1 VASPSSHDE
10 STTSVLAA
18 LAANGTI
25 ALAKGVAAAL
35 TGSPALF
42 AETLH
47 TVADAGNEV
56 LLIVALRRSRR
67 PPDASHPY
75 GYGPERYYWAL
86 LAAIGMFVIGGAVSV
101 WEGIRALVHP
111 PELEAFT
118 AGVAVLI
125 IALALDGASRTV
137 AVRGLRRQ
145 AARRQQTVRE
155 LIDESPDPTIL
166 TVYVEDTVDV
176 LGAGLALIALIL
188 HKVTGSALPDA
199 LATLGIGLM
208 LGYVAVR
215 LASRNRALLAN
226 QGIPERYADQLRERL
241 RAADGIR
248 DVPRMEAVYLGPA
261 EVLVTAEVVVEPGQD
276 GDALVAGI
284 AELRAAMLREI
295 PAVAELYLTPVQSA
309 TPCAPSRSP
318 SSPAPSPPSGS
329 PTSPSPSPPTP

>member
-1 VASPSSHDE
+1 VASPSPHDE

-25 ALAKGVAAAL
+25 AVAKGVAAAL

-47 TVADAGNEV
+47 TVADAGNEI
-56 LLIVALRRSRR
+56 LLVVALRRSRR
-67 PPDASHPY
+67 PADASHPY

-118 AGVAVLI
+118 AGVAVLL

-137 AVRGLRRQ
+137 ALRGLRRQ
-145 AARRQQTVRE
+145 AARRQQSVRE

-176 LGAGLALIALIL
+176 LGAGLALVALIL

-199 LATLGIGLM
+199 LATLAIGLM
-208 LGYVAVR
+208 LGYVAIR

-226 QGIPERYADQLRERL
+226 QGVPERYSDRLRERL
-241 RAADGIR
+241 RAADGIQ
-248 DVPRMEAVYLGPA
+248 DVARMEAIYLGPA

-276 GDALVAGI
+276 GDSLVAGI
-284 AELRAAMLREI
+284 ARLRATILRET

-318 SSPAPSPPSGS
+318 SSADPAPPSGS
-329 PTSPSPSPPTP
+329 PTSRSPSPPTR